1 MNKQMYWGIAALI
14 IVLIAAGGF
23 MYWQWSTVQQMKE
36 ELAQDDKQPEEDNK
50 GVAENN
56 LPPAEPGKKWVP
68 HGDHFHEV
76 PIDAPDTWQGEPHE
90 PVAKEMQ
97 AKPAYTGPLTYHAE
111 LLETNPVEALRL
123 QAEERGHWS
132 AEWIPTF
139 DPGDQEAEA
148 IARSLYTIHYYK
160 SIGDTDNPIYKKA
173 GEAFVPLLLAIED
186 HRSAKRRMDLLRL
199 TWTHLSSE
207 HAVTRVS
214 PSNQA
219 LPLK

>member
-1 MNKQMYWGIAALI
+1 MHKRIATGLV
-14 IVLIAAGGF
+14 VLIF
-23 MYWQWSTVQQMKE
+23 I
-36 ELAQDDKQPEEDNK
+36 L
-50 GVAENN
+50 GVAIVFYHQYTDIQQLKQEAAEAEKMLEEKDKPVVENKP
-56 LPPAEPGKKWVP
+56 PPAREGFKMVP
-68 HGDHFHEV
+68 HGDHWHEV
-76 PIDAPDTWQGEPHE
+76 PMDAPDVWQEGTPE
-90 PVAKEMQ
+90 PVAKEVQ
-97 AKPAYTGPLTYHAE
+97 AKPAYTGPLTFHEE

-148 IARSLYTIHYYK
+148 IARNLYIRHYYK

-173 GEAFVPLLLAIED
+173 GDELMLQSNAIGE
-186 HRSAKRRMDLLRL
+186 HPSAKRRMDLLRL